1 MVEVTVA
8 EVAGAKE
15 LDVTELA
22 VDMGAIGGYKSVGA
36 VWKRRAV

>member
-22 VDMGAIGGYKSVGA
+22 VGMRAVRGCKSVDA
-36 VWKRRAV
+36 VRKRRGV